1 MNLYGKN
8 QVIERLKA
16 NPKSINKIYLT
27 DGAGDAYIRDLSKK
41 HGISCVML
49 SDKEFSVLAKHHHSQ
64 GVIAETA
71 DFSYADLESLLALKD
86 GDKYTF
92 LALSNI
98 TDPQNFGSILRN
110 IACFGK
116 FAIIIP
122 KHRSID
128 INETVLKVAC
138 GGENYVP
145 VVKATN
151 LIPALEQ
158 IKKAGY
164 WVGGCVV
171 EGGEDLTAYKLPF
184 PLCII
189 IGSESEGIRKGVIG
203 HLDFKLTLPMPGA
216 NLSLNAAVAAAVF
229 CYEIMRQRRF
239 SCADRDESGK

>member
-8 QVIERLKA
+8 QVIERFKA
-16 NPKSINKIYLT
+16 NPKTIKKIYLI
-27 DGAGDAYIRDLSKK
+27 DGAEDAYIRELSGK
-41 HGISCVML
+41 HGISCIAL
-49 SDKEFSVLAKHHHSQ
+49 SDKEFSVLAKNHHSQ
-64 GVIAETA
+64 GIIAEVA
-71 DFSYADLESLLALKD
+71 DFSYAELDDLLELKD
-86 GDKYTF
+86 GEEYTF

-98 TDPQNFGSILRN
+98 TDPQNLGSILRN

-116 FAIIIP
+116 FAVIIP
-122 KHRSID
+122 KHRSAD

-145 VVKATN
+145 VVKVTN

-171 EGGEDLTAYKLPF
+171 EGGEDITSYKLPF

-189 IGSESEGIRKGVIG
+189 IGSESEGIRRGVVS

-216 NLSLNAAVAAAVF
+216 KLSLNAAVAAAVF
-229 CYEIMRQRRF
+229 SYEIMRQMRAQ
-239 SCADRDESGK
+239 SKANK